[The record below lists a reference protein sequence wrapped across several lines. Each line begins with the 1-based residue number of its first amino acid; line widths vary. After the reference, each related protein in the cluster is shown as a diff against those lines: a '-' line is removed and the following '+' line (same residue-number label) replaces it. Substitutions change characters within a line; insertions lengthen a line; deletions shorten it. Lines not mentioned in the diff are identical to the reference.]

1 MINVDKLLNVYLS
14 TYGAKSIKID
24 NNNII
29 YKKEDD
35 KFVIPILDMVNAFT
49 GKHLGIQEVKD
60 V

>member
-1 MINVDKLLNVYLS
+1 MYTYQ